1 MQALAEFIMRGRT
14 QACAVALLGSFFP
27 FISPATIGLVTL
39 RKGSVEGLLV
49 LLWAAL
55 PLIASYSLSEGPA
68 LLTLVSI
75 ASLIMMVV
83 SANVL
88 RLTASWQ
95 STMLISMLVGGL
107 TALGT
112 GWLFSTDVNL
122 LVDSIGDMLAE
133 VAAKQEAE
141 QEPFIPG
148 REFILGLIAL
158 ILAVSALMS
167 LFVARW
173 WQALLYNPG
182 GFAEE
187 FHGLR
192 LQPAVAGFLLLAVIG
207 TTRLPNGYEFWA
219 ELVAVPLLLA
229 GLALVHHVVKFLQA
243 GRQWLVFMY
252 VGLIFFGSSVGVL
265 LVGLGFADSVMN
277 LRSRLA
283 AVKNRQP

>member
-1 MQALAEFIMRGRT
+1 LQALAEFIMRGRT

-49 LLWAAL
+49 LLWASL

-83 SANVL
+83 AANVL
-88 RLTASWQ
+88 RVSASWQ
-95 STMLISMLVGGL
+95 STMLMSLLVGGV

-122 LVDSIGDMLAE
+122 LVDNIGEMLAE
-133 VAAKQEAE
+133 VAAQQQSE
-141 QEPFIPG
+141 QQPFIPG

-158 ILAVSALMS
+158 ILAVSTVVS
-167 LFVARW
+167 LFVSRW
-173 WQALLYNPG
+173 WQAMLYNPG
-182 GFAEE
+182 GFGEE
-187 FHGLR
+187 FHGFR
-192 LQPAVAGFLLLAVIG
+192 LQPAVAGLLLLAVIG
-207 TTRLPNGYEFWA
+207 GLRLPSGYEFWA
-219 ELVAVPLLLA
+219 ELVAIPLLFA
-229 GLALVHHVVKFLQA
+229 GLALAHHTVKFLQA

-252 VGLIFFGSSVGVL
+252 VGLIIFGPSVGVL
-265 LVGLGFADSVMN
+265 LVGLGFADSILN

-283 AVKNRQP
+283 AVVNRQP

>member
-27 FISPATIGLVTL
+27 FVSPATIGLVTL

-207 TTRLPNGYEFWA
+207 ATRLPNGYEFWA

>member
-229 GLALVHHVVKFLQA
+229 GLALVHHVVKSLQA

>member
-1 MQALAEFIMRGRT
+1 LQALAEFIMRGRT

-27 FISPATIGLVTL
+27 FVSPATIGLVTL

-95 STMLISMLVGGL
+95 STMLISILVGGL

-207 TTRLPNGYEFWA
+207 ATRLPNGYEFWA
-219 ELVAVPLLLA
+219 ELVAAPLLLA

>member
-1 MQALAEFIMRGRT
+1 LQALAEFIMRGRT

-27 FISPATIGLVTL
+27 FVSPATIGLVTL

-112 GWLFSTDVNL
+112 GWLSSTDVNL

-207 TTRLPNGYEFWA
+207 ATRLPNGYEFWA

>member
-1 MQALAEFIMRGRT
+1 LQALAEFIMRGRT
-14 QACAVALLGSFFP
+14 QACAVALLGSFAP
-27 FISPATIGLVTL
+27 FVSPATIGLVTL

-207 TTRLPNGYEFWA
+207 ATRLPNGYEFWA

>member
-1 MQALAEFIMRGRT
+1 LQALAEFIMRGRT

-27 FISPATIGLVTL
+27 FVSPATIGLVTL

-207 TTRLPNGYEFWA
+207 ATRLPNGYEFWA
-219 ELVAVPLLLA
+219 ELLAVPLLLA
-229 GLALVHHVVKFLQA
+229 GLALVHHVVMFLQA

>member
-1 MQALAEFIMRGRT
+1 
-14 QACAVALLGSFFP
+14 
-27 FISPATIGLVTL
+27 
-39 RKGSVEGLLV
+39 
-49 LLWAAL
+49 
-55 PLIASYSLSEGPA
+55 
-68 LLTLVSI
+68 
-75 ASLIMMVV
+75 
-83 SANVL
+83 
-88 RLTASWQ
+88 
-95 STMLISMLVGGL
+95 MLISMLVGGL

-112 GWLFSTDVNL
+112 GWLSSTDVNL

-207 TTRLPNGYEFWA
+207 ATRLPNGYEFWA

-252 VGLIFFGSSVGVL
+252 VGLIFFGPSVGVL

>member
-1 MQALAEFIMRGRT
+1 LQALAEFIMRGRT

-27 FISPATIGLVTL
+27 FVSPATIGLVTL

-207 TTRLPNGYEFWA
+207 ATRLPNGYEFWA
-219 ELVAVPLLLA
+219 ELVALPLLLA

>member
-27 FISPATIGLVTL
+27 FVSPATIGLVTL

-112 GWLFSTDVNL
+112 GWFFSTDVNL

-207 TTRLPNGYEFWA
+207 ATRLPNGYEFWA

-252 VGLIFFGSSVGVL
+252 VGLIFFGPSVGVL

>member
-27 FISPATIGLVTL
+27 FVSPATIGLVTL

>member
-1 MQALAEFIMRGRT
+1 LQALAEFIMRGRT

-27 FISPATIGLVTL
+27 FVSPATIGLVTL

>member
-27 FISPATIGLVTL
+27 FVSPATIGLVTL

-207 TTRLPNGYEFWA
+207 ATRLPNGYEFWA
-219 ELVAVPLLLA
+219 ELLAVPLLLA

>member
-1 MQALAEFIMRGRT
+1 LQALAEFIMRGRT

-49 LLWAAL
+49 LLWASL

-83 SANVL
+83 AANVL
-88 RLTASWQ
+88 RVSASWQ
-95 STMLISMLVGGL
+95 STMLMSLLVGGV

-112 GWLFSTDVNL
+112 GWVFSTDVNL
-122 LVDSIGDMLAE
+122 LVDNIGEMLAE
-133 VAAKQEAE
+133 VAAQQQSE
-141 QEPFIPG
+141 QQPFIPG

-158 ILAVSALMS
+158 ILAVSTVVS
-167 LFVARW
+167 LFVSRW
-173 WQALLYNPG
+173 WQAMLYNPG
-182 GFAEE
+182 GFGEE
-187 FHGLR
+187 FHGFR
-192 LQPAVAGFLLLAVIG
+192 LQPAVAGLLLLAVIG
-207 TTRLPNGYEFWA
+207 GLRLPSGYEFWA
-219 ELVAVPLLLA
+219 ELVAIPLLFA
-229 GLALVHHVVKFLQA
+229 GLALAHHTVKFLQA

-252 VGLIFFGSSVGVL
+252 VGLIIFGPSVGVL
-265 LVGLGFADSVMN
+265 LVGLGFADSILN

-283 AVKNRQP
+283 AVVNRQP

>member
-1 MQALAEFIMRGRT
+1 LQALAEFIMRGRT

-27 FISPATIGLVTL
+27 FVSPATIGLVTL

-167 LFVARW
+167 MFVARW

>member
-27 FISPATIGLVTL
+27 FVSPATIGLVTL

-207 TTRLPNGYEFWA
+207 ATRLPNGYEFWA

-265 LVGLGFADSVMN
+265 LVGLGFADSIMN

>member
-55 PLIASYSLSEGPA
+55 PLIASYHLSEGPA

-75 ASLIMMVV
+75 ASLIMMLV

-88 RLTASWQ
+88 RLSASWQ
-95 STMLISMLVGGL
+95 STMLVSMLVGGL
-107 TALGT
+107 TALGF

-122 LVDSIGDMLAE
+122 LIDNISDMLAQ
-133 VAAKQEAE
+133 VAAEQQSE

-148 REFILGLIAL
+148 REFILGLVAL
-158 ILAVSALMS
+158 ILAVSAIVS

-182 GFAEE
+182 GFGEE
-187 FHGLR
+187 FRSFR
-192 LQPAVAGFLLLAVIG
+192 LQPSVAGLLLLAVIG
-207 TTRLPNGYEFWA
+207 GLRLPNGYEFWA
-219 ELVAVPLLLA
+219 ELMAVPLLFA
-229 GLALVHHVVKFLQA
+229 GLAVAHHTVKFLQA
-243 GRQWLVFMY
+243 GKQWLVFMY
-252 VGLIFFGSSVGVL
+252 IGLMVFGPSVGVL
-265 LVGLGFADSVMN
+265 LVGSGFADSILN

-283 AVKNRQP
+283 AVKDRQP

>member
-27 FISPATIGLVTL
+27 FVSPATIGLVTL
-39 RKGSVEGLLV
+39 CKGSVEGLLV

-173 WQALLYNPG
+173 WQALLYNAG

-207 TTRLPNGYEFWA
+207 ATRLPNGYEFWA